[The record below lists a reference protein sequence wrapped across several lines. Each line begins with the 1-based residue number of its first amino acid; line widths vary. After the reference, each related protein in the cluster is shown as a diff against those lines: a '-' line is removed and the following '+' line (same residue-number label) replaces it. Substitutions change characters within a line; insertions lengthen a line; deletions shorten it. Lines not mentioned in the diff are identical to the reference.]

1 MSCASSRSSLFSVDP
16 YVLSSN
22 SYFSVD
28 EYKVPSVSKG
38 PGENVSC
45 DVGNNSNSLFSID
58 PFKRP
63 GQSGIQDS
71 KSCASIDKDETTSGE
86 ACVTKPLTFKRV
98 PRQVSVKRYNFLCS
112 DRQIVCDSSKT
123 CCGNLCLNKFGKSNL
138 RIMREKYLSLNGEEQ
153 DTFLISHMQLVR
165 DHATGASS
173 THVEYY
179 LALRTKCCR
188 VAFKIAHSIG
198 NMRLQRI
205 QLRLVKGSFIPFDMN
220 SSGSKGLIGRHSINW
235 MEIYFS
241 KQCDIMPTTG
251 RLHLS
256 DNFTRREVYQEYKDD
271 MLSQGV
277 PYIQYRHFNRL
288 WRLQFNNVVIP
299 RKVRMGVC
307 SICASLKS
315 MAKGGKSDDE
325 IKNYKNLL
333 KEHRESQALERSK
346 AMHHRRKALQSPE
359 RYMCMIIDGMDQK
372 KTCLPHFQRLPKD
385 IGDECLV
392 QMHLVGCLS
401 YCQTIRPQVFL
412 TYPNIHNNPNL
423 TVTIMQ
429 RVLQSWPGILPPVL
443 YVQLDN
449 TARENKNSTVFGYL
463 SMLVEKGL
471 FKKIKVN
478 FLLVG
483 HTHDH
488 IDQMFS
494 RFSKKLARCDAF
506 TLPTLTMLISEAY
519 TPKPE
524 VHQLNEVYDFKRFC
538 MDGDGAQGRVLAPL
552 NNISFNHV
560 FLIKRSDMSH
570 NTTMLYAKQYSSSS
584 QWEPQE
590 GCRFLL
596 YFPNTEI
603 HGAEQMPYDD
613 HKKMVHSNSI
623 DEKKI
628 YWMRCLEEK
637 QRNIERTKKYAG
649 DQDVQWWDTFFNH
662 QHTIL
667 NNYIAGVWPIQNAFT
682 WNIGMPSIVSP
693 ANHQLIGNVELNN
706 LVRPRQ
712 RDIYVGPRIS
722 RTAEARWQGN
732 LHELQVGMLVATLAG
747 DDELGHPF
755 WIAKILDIMKDESG
769 NQVKSIVV
777 HWYHTSSPNPFSGKY
792 SLEMVK
798 DVEGTSRKRRRKNLP
813 STSVLTLDNVDIL
826 VYDFSLTKTSHLRQT
841 TIKILKEKIPNA
853 APTTTQRQTRSMS
866 HNHGDVGLQL
876 DEDNAL
882 VASDDE
888 DDTSQS
894 SSSSSDGSKNDGIDL
909 ESDSL
914 TPDL

>member
-1 MSCASSRSSLFSVDP
+1 MSSNSTSLFSVDP
-16 YVLSSN
+16 YTFSN
-22 SYFSVD
+22 HSDFSID
-28 EYKVPSVSKG
+28 EYNHPSSPKALSQTMG
-38 PGENVSC
+38 F
-45 DVGNNSNSLFSID
+45 DVGDSSNSLFSIE
-58 PFKRP
+58 PFNSRP
-63 GQSGIQDS
+63 KQIGIQHS
-71 KSCASIDKDETTSGE
+71 GTCASTDKESTDD
-86 ACVTKPLTFKRV
+86 ACSSQPLTFKRV
-98 PRQVSVKRYNFLCS
+98 PRQVSVKRFTFLCS

-123 CCGNLCLNKFGKSNL
+123 CCGNLCLSKFGKANL
-138 RIMREKYLSLNGEEQ
+138 RVMREKYLSLNGEEQ

-165 DHATGASS
+165 DHTPGASS
-173 THVEYY
+173 THVEYF
-179 LALRTKCCR
+179 LGIGTKCCR
-188 VAFKIAHSIG
+188 AAFKIAHSIG

-205 QLRLVKGSFIPFDMN
+205 QHRLLKGSWIPFDKIAYA
-220 SSGSKGLIGRHSINW
+220 GKGLVGRHAINW
-235 MEIYFS
+235 MENYFS

-256 DNFTRREVYQEYKDD
+256 DNFTRREVYQAYKDD
-271 MLSQGV
+271 MLSGGE

-288 WRLQFNNVVIP
+288 WRIQFNNVVIP

-307 SICASLKS
+307 SICATLKS
-315 MAKGGKSDDE
+315 MAKGGRSDE
-325 IKNYKNLL
+325 QIKNYKNLL
-333 KEHRESQALERSK
+333 REHRDSQALERSK
-346 AMHHRRKALQSPE
+346 AMHHRQKSLQSPE

-401 YCQTIRPQVFL
+401 YSQTIRSHVFL
-412 TYPNIHNNPNL
+412 TYPNIHNDPNL
-423 TVTIMQ
+423 TVTVMQ
-429 RVLQSWPGILPPVL
+429 RVLQAWPGILPPVL

-506 TLPTLTMLISEAY
+506 TLPMLSKLISEAY

-524 VHQLNEVYDFKRFC
+524 VHHLNEVYDFKRYC
-538 MDGDGAQGRVLAPL
+538 MDGDGVECRVLAPL

-560 FLIKRSDMSH
+560 FLIKRSSMSH
-570 NTTMLYAKQYSSSS
+570 NTTVLYAKQYSSSS
-584 QWEPQE
+584 QWEPQD

-596 YFPNTEI
+596 QFPNAQI

-613 HKKMVHSNSI
+613 HKKLALSSSI

-628 YWMRCLEEK
+628 YWLRCLEEK
-637 QRNIERTKKYAG
+637 QKNIERTKKYAG
-649 DQDVQWWDTFFNH
+649 DQNVEWWGTFFNH

-667 NNYIAGVWPIQNAFT
+667 NNYIAGVWPLRCAFT
-682 WNIGMPSIVSP
+682 WNIGVPSMVSSTH
-693 ANHQLIGNVELNN
+693 HQSIDNMELNN
-706 LVRPRQ
+706 LVRPQQ

-732 LHELQVGMLVATLAG
+732 LHELQVGMLVATLAQ

-755 WIAKILDIMKDESG
+755 WIAKILEIMKDEEG

-777 HWYHTSSPNPFSGKY
+777 HWYHTSSPDAFTGKY
-792 SLEMVK
+792 SLEMVRNVG
-798 DVEGTSRKRRRKNLP
+798 DTSRKRRRKNVP
-813 STSVLTLDNVDIL
+813 STSTLTLDNVDIL
-826 VYDFSLTKTSHLRQT
+826 VYDFFLTKTSHLRQT
-841 TIKILKEKIPNA
+841 TIKILKEKIPNLG
-853 APTTTQRQTRSMS
+853 PNTTQRQTRRMS
-866 HNHGDVGLQL
+866 HNPGEVGLQL

-888 DDTSQS
+888 DETSQTAS
-894 SSSSSDGSKNDGIDL
+894 TSSDGSEDDGIDL
-909 ESDSL
+909 
-914 TPDL
+914 